1 MAKYV
6 LAMDQGTTSSRSI
19 IFDELGIPVKAQ
31 NKEFEQIYPKAGW
44 VEHRPLDI
52 WNSQIETTRNILR
65 EAKVAPED
73 IVAVGITNQRET
85 TIIWDKNTGEPIYN
99 AIVWQCRRTSGM
111 CDELKAKGWG
121 DKVRAKTGVPID
133 AYFSG
138 TKITWL
144 LDNVPNARERAE

>member
-65 EAKVAPED
+65 DANVSPED
-73 IVAVGITNQRET
+73 IVAVGKI
-85 TIIWDKNTGEPIYN
+85 G
-99 AIVWQCRRTSGM
+99 
-111 CDELKAKGWG
+111 
-121 DKVRAKTGVPID
+121 RAHV
-133 AYFSG
+133 
-138 TKITWL
+138 
-144 LDNVPNARERAE
+144 